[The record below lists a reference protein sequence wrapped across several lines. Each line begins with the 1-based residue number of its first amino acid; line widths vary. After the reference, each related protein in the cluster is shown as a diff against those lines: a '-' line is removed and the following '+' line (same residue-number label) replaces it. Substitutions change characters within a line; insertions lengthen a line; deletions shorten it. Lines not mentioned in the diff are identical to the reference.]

1 MDYCATE
8 LTLSSSSPE
17 DREKRRYNAQMKQQK
32 LAAAVQ
38 SAEQLVYSATCSIN
52 TCAEQSPKEMSPEQS
67 PEEKSPEQSPEENS
81 LEQSPKEKSP
91 EQSPKEKSP
100 EQSPKE
106 KSPEQ
111 SPPKEESGQP
121 DVET

>member
-1 MDYCATE
+1 
-8 LTLSSSSPE
+8 
-17 DREKRRYNAQMKQQK
+17 MKQQK

-91 EQSPKEKSP
+91 EQSP
-100 EQSPKE
+100 
-106 KSPEQ
+106 
-111 SPPKEESGQP
+111 PKEESGQP